1 MPRSRR
7 TRRTGSKRAG
17 KRAKPPLRSA
27 SLEAGA
33 GVGVAGEN
41 VCLSG
46 KTGSDLRRVKTTLL
60 TQGGHNTIPKRA
72 YWLRSILYDLIHRI
86 AETPGDRMERRK
98 FMLLMGGVAVV
109 STSAAHGQQLAK
121 PPVVGFLVAGTQA
134 SHGAWV
140 AAFVQRLSELGWTD
154 GRNVKIV
161 YRWAAGDIRQTT
173 EFAAEFVRQ
182 KVDVIVTSAYGVDA
196 AKQATSTIPIV
207 FAAYGD
213 AVASG
218 IVESLAR
225 PGGNVTGLSIQPAEL
240 SSKRLELL
248 KDIIPNVRRL
258 AALVNTNTVATQEV
272 SGIRTA
278 SAKLNIEVTIFEI
291 QTADDI
297 KAAMT
302 TLAGQTDALYVYS
315 EPLTNANRYQ
325 IVREATAAKI
335 PTIFGF
341 REFVDAGGLIS
352 YGPNFIDLFTR
363 AAEFTDKILRGATPA
378 DMPVQLPV
386 KFNLIINLRAA
397 KALGLNISET
407 VLTRADEVIE

>member
-1 MPRSRR
+1 M
-7 TRRTGSKRAG
+7 K
-17 KRAKPPLRSA
+17 
-27 SLEAGA
+27 
-33 GVGVAGEN
+33 
-41 VCLSG
+41 
-46 KTGSDLRRVKTTLL
+46 
-60 TQGGHNTIPKRA
+60 
-72 YWLRSILYDLIHRI
+72 
-86 AETPGDRMERRK
+86 RRK

-109 STSAAHGQQLAK
+109 STSAAYGQQLAK

-140 AAFVQRLSELGWTD
+140 EAFAQRLSELGWTD
-154 GRNVKIV
+154 GRNVKIE
-161 YRWAAGDIRQTT
+161 YRWAAGDVRQTT
-173 EFAAEFVRQ
+173 EYATEFVRQ
-182 KVDVIVTSAYGVDA
+182 KVDVIVTSAYGVVA

-213 AVASG
+213 AVAGG

-225 PGGNVTGLSIQPAEL
+225 PGGNVTGLSTQPGQL

-248 KDIIPNVRRL
+248 KEIIPNVRRL
-258 AALVNTNTVATQEV
+258 AALVNSKVTSTEEV
-272 SGIRTA
+272 FGIRTA
-278 SAKLNIEVTIFEI
+278 SAKLNIEANILEI

-297 KAAMT
+297 EAAMA
-302 TLAGQTDALYVYS
+302 TLTSQTDALYVYS
-315 EPLTNANRYQ
+315 EPLTNANKSK
-325 IVREATAAKI
+325 IIKAATAAKI

-352 YGPNFIDLFTR
+352 YGPNFTDLFKR

-378 DMPVQLPV
+378 DMPIQQPV
-386 KFNLIINLRAA
+386 KFDLIINLKAA